1 MSLDNGIYILYTDPE
16 KGPEY
21 RVTYAH
27 SIGNIYGTWNEQTA
41 KYEGDLNVIKETFAN
56 SEVFYTLNEAL
67 DYATAI
73 EYDIGDTE
81 DGICVINDFKDYGH
95 IFT

>member
-1 MSLDNGIYILYTDPE
+1 MSIDNGIYVLFTDAE

-21 RVTYAH
+21 RVAYSH
-27 SIGNIYGTWNEQTA
+27 SIGNIYGEWNSETA
-41 KYEGDLNVIKETFAN
+41 KYNADIPAIVSTFAE

-67 DYATAI
+67 DYATSI

-81 DGICVINDFKDYGH
+81 DGICVINDFKDFSH